1 VNGNGYISLAEVDK
15 GIRDVLV
22 LPILFATKPVL
33 MRAFMAAK

>member
-1 VNGNGYISLAEVDK
+1 MNGNGYISLAEVDK

-22 LPILFATKPVL
+22 LPTLFATKPVL